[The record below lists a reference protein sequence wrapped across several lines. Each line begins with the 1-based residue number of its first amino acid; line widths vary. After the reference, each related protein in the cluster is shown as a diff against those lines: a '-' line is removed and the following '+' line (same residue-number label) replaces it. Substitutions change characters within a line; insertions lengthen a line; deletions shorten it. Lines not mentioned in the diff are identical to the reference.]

1 MLCWG
6 WNRYGQCAVEGEDAV
21 TAARSAGDD
30 APAAVVDAVASAF
43 DTVVVDG
50 RGAAYRCGRG
60 ANSAR
65 LVRLAGLPSRVI
77 RVAAGR
83 DFACAVLVD
92 CRVACWGDNA
102 RGQCAAAGG
111 GFVAADS
118 PRVVDGCRGAEI
130 AAGLEFA
137 VAATPEGA
145 AHSWGALDHGQL
157 GRPGAG
163 VAPLALDARPAALR
177 GVVGVACGDHHA
189 LLLDRAG
196 RVASFGLAEFGRLGR
211 PAAAAKL
218 PGRVRFLG
226 GAAAVAV
233 AAGGASSA
241 AVDAAGRLWTWGCNG
256 SGQLGDGTRDDAAEP
271 RLARF
276 PGRCAA
282 VDLGED
288 HAVAADGD
296 GALWAWGSGRSG
308 RLGAGDRSSPA
319 PARVRAE
326 GAGFAALAG
335 AGAARVSA
343 GGAHAVAWSSSRPQA
358 ALREAEARSQDA
370 SDVAAAVAAARLAAA
385 DAAAAAA
392 AAVAAA
398 DDATVAVAAAER
410 RKARESVERRRRS
423 EARRR
428 RERDAEDARRREEEA
443 RRREAE
449 ERREAEDDALGALV
463 ASLTPRPAAPA
474 TPPRAV
480 AEIASPRSSPLATA
494 ATHALSSPPK
504 QDWASLQAEFASLA
518 AQGADALHLADRT
531 CDRSTWATSERF
543 PS

>member
-163 VAPLALDARPAALR
+163 VAALAVDARPAALR

-308 RLGAGDRSSPA
+308 RLGAGDWSSPA
-319 PARVRAE
+319 PARVRAAE
-326 GAGFAALAG
+326 GEFAALAG
-335 AGAARVSA
+335 ARVSA
-343 GGAHAVAWSSSRPQA
+343 GGAHARGPRLRRGARP
-358 ALREAEARSQDA
+358 S
-370 SDVAAAVAAARLAAA
+370 
-385 DAAAAAA
+385 
-392 AAVAAA
+392 
-398 DDATVAVAAAER
+398 
-410 RKARESVERRRRS
+410 
-423 EARRR
+423 
-428 RERDAEDARRREEEA
+428 
-443 RRREAE
+443 
-449 ERREAEDDALGALV
+449 
-463 ASLTPRPAAPA
+463 
-474 TPPRAV
+474 
-480 AEIASPRSSPLATA
+480 
-494 ATHALSSPPK
+494 
-504 QDWASLQAEFASLA
+504 
-518 AQGADALHLADRT
+518 
-531 CDRSTWATSERF
+531 
-543 PS
+543 